1 MERTVDGQS
10 GQDQRDPVAVRSCPV
25 ESISLELL
33 AELETPTIAWI
44 DDQTTLLASGQTVS
58 ISANGADRFVTVRNQ
73 AQRLFARF
81 EQSESNFED
90 ARPRVIGGFSFTD
103 THRDPP
109 PRSTWE
115 GFPGAWFVLPEVQFT
130 ATSSGA
136 WVTTTAVGSNA
147 ETRAKDRLERYQ
159 ELSVPERNST
169 NVPSVTR
176 KTYAPERSDWQRQIE
191 EATAKIGAG
200 TLRKVVLAQAL
211 TAELSGPIAT
221 HEILSEL
228 GRSYPACIRFGFEP
242 LTGGAFFGATPER
255 LVTLEGKHVKTA
267 GLAGSIGRGETQNE
281 DEWLAEQLLTSEKN
295 IHEHE
300 IVVDTICEQLT
311 PVTESVRTG
320 ERGIRKLANVQH
332 LQTPVSATLSES
344 RHVLDLVEALHPT
357 PAVGGL
363 PPEVAL
369 QTIHDTEVFD
379 RGWYAAPVG
388 WFDANGDGTFG
399 VAIRSAIAR
408 NDEATLFAGAGIV
421 GDSDP
426 DEEYDELQLK
436 YKPILDELA

>member
-10 GQDQRDPVAVRSCPV
+10 GQGKRDPVAVRSSPV
-25 ESISLELL
+25 ESIPLELL
-33 AELETPTIAWI
+33 AELESPTIAWI
-44 DDQTTLLASGQTVS
+44 DGQQTLLASGATVS
-58 ISANGADRFVTVRNQ
+58 ITAGGADRFETVRKQ
-73 AQRLFARF
+73 AEQLFARVQRSGSAI
-81 EQSESNFED
+81 EE

-103 THRDPP
+103 THRDPAP
-109 PRSTWE
+109 NTTWE

-136 WVTTTAVGSNA
+136 WITTTADGSKA
-147 ETRAKDRLERYQ
+147 GRRARDRLERYQ
-159 ELSVPERNST
+159 SLSVSGPESKT
-169 NVPSVTR
+169 VPSVMR
-176 KTYAPERSDWQRQIE
+176 KSYVPERSDWQRQIE
-191 EATAKIGAG
+191 AATAKIGAG

-221 HEILSEL
+221 HEILGEL

-242 LTGGAFFGATPER
+242 QTGGTFFGATPER
-255 LVTLEGKHVKTA
+255 LVTLQGKEVTTA
-267 GLAGSIGRGETQNE
+267 GLAGSIGRGETTEE
-281 DEWLAEQLLTSEKN
+281 DDWLAEQLRTSEKN

-300 IVVDTICEQLT
+300 IVVETIREQLE
-311 PVTESVRTG
+311 PVTESVETG

-344 RHVLDLVEALHPT
+344 RHVLELVEALHPT

-363 PPEVAL
+363 PPEAAL
-369 QTIHDTEVFD
+369 QTIRDTEVFD

-399 VAIRSAIAR
+399 VAIRSAITR
-408 NDEATLFAGAGIV
+408 NEEATLFAGAGIV

-436 YKPILDELA
+436 YRPILDELA